1 MRLVLLLGILLYVG
15 VVEMAYMGGY
25 LEATRVVG
33 AVRFSL
39 QHPEHGSD
47 CQSTLCGEQ
56 YLTKAM
62 ATEDNCTNDFAPL
75 DTLAYCEQSHHQQA
89 HQVSVMNDENTM
101 DTRIL
106 VDDNSSIYSVSASDY
121 KGSVLPCQIYEA
133 INAQV
138 MRESS
143 MVVWTRATAK
153 NQTLVCG
160 SGEENTCP
168 QTYETVDRDD
178 GSDSNSNQPFY
189 IAQSE
194 AFTLF

>member
-1 MRLVLLLGILLYVG
+1 MIINTIDVMSPFSFSFSYETVKYVKVEDSRLGCLRLVLLLGILLYVG

-101 DTRIL
+101 DTRF
-106 VDDNSSIYSVSASDY
+106 
-121 KGSVLPCQIYEA
+121 
-133 INAQV
+133 
-138 MRESS
+138 
-143 MVVWTRATAK
+143 W
-153 NQTLVCG
+153 
-160 SGEENTCP
+160 
-168 QTYETVDRDD
+168 
-178 GSDSNSNQPFY
+178 
-189 IAQSE
+189 
-194 AFTLF
+194 